1 MKKASFFRIQFFTRM
16 SVIAT
21 LGTLG
26 LVILTGE
33 PADEAEFL
41 VTFAAQVC
49 VWAVTWIA
57 AWLLYRH
64 WNMGKVINRM
74 KSLNR

>member
-1 MKKASFFRIQFFTRM
+1 MKKTSFFRIQFFTRM

-26 LVILTGE
+26 LAILTGE
-33 PADEAEFL
+33 PTDEAEFL
-41 VTFAAQVC
+41 VTFAAQVG
-49 VWAVTWIA
+49 VFALTWIA

-64 WNMGKVINRM
+64 WGIGKLINRM
-74 KSLNR
+74 KSLNK

>member
-1 MKKASFFRIQFFTRM
+1 M
-16 SVIAT
+16 
-21 LGTLG
+21 
-26 LVILTGE
+26 ILTGE